1 MSLAKLLKL
10 TRPWKFPLQSVCRIG
25 FNMSAKNT
33 KQKQQKTRSYIQ
45 CLFGI
50 RCA

>member
-10 TRPWKFPLQSVCRIG
+10 TRPRKSPLPSICHID

-33 KQKQQKTRSYIQ
+33 KQKRQ
-45 CLFGI
+45 
-50 RCA
+50 